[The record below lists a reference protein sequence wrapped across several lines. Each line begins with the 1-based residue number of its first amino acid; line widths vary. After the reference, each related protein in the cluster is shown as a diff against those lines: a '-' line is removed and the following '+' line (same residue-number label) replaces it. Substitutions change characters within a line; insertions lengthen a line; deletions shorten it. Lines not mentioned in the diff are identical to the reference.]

1 MSKRVLILTVAVM
14 CVCRAGAAERWLI
27 ERAPAEGLA
36 ADDRWQLAAAD
47 LLVRNALARL
57 RGVTLV
63 SKEDVA
69 SDVATLELS
78 RVGSAKGDV
87 RVTLGKY
94 ARATG
99 LIVFEPAATRDVQVS
114 VRVIDLTSGNREET
128 RTRKLNLDDIYDIVA
143 VMHSEA
149 IRSAEFLGRVV
160 TRDEVVRMQRFPEL
174 SVDALKA
181 LGKGIDARDDAERAR
196 FFKQATVLSPE
207 APLAWYLHARQLH
220 SGGENLEAISAYRRA
235 VNLDGEVVAYHYDLG
250 NAFFDERRY
259 CEAEGEYRRAIE
271 LDPSHAPSHGNLIRA
286 WKALEGKPEEMLR
299 SYAALMGARF
309 ETTSAAQLEAGR
321 LWWEMG
327 KPAEAVAAFR
337 KAAALDASDPVA
349 QFNLAHALE
358 QSGKPDEAVAEYKR
372 AVELAPN
379 YAKAHNNLA
388 FLYEKRDRETL
399 ALFHYQ
405 QAVKFA
411 PDYALA
417 WNNLGILYGRRGM
430 HRLEV
435 EAFRRQVR
443 LTPKD
448 PLAHFNLGVAYHRTR
463 EYRAAIECYK
473 KSLELKPDDKPT
485 HWQLA
490 QAYERAS
497 VWNLANDHWR
507 KVLSLDPTPEEK
519 TTAER
524 HIRENAAR

>member
-1 MSKRVLILTVAVM
+1 M

-63 SKEDVA
+63 SKSDVA
-69 SDVATLELS
+69 SDVAALELS
-78 RVGSAKGDV
+78 RLSSATGDV

-94 ARATG
+94 ARANG
-99 LIVFEPAATRDVQVS
+99 LIVIDVDATVRNCVGL
-114 VRVIDLTSGNREET
+114 RVIDLRHPDREKAIAGQLLDADEMDGAAALMVRHIGET
-128 RTRKLNLDDIYDIVA
+128 LGRPP
-143 VMHSEA
+143 
-149 IRSAEFLGRVV
+149 SAEELARISGHPKSLKGRL
-160 TRDEVVRMQRFPEL
+160 TREVL
-174 SVDALKA
+174 TA
-181 LGKGIDARDDAERAR
+181 LGKGIDARDDAERGL
-196 FFKQATVLSPE
+196 FFRQATALAPESPV
-207 APLAWYLHARQLH
+207 AWYLHARQLH

-337 KAAALDASDPVA
+337 KAAALDADDPIGH
-349 QFNLAHALE
+349 FNLAHALE

-463 EYRAAIECYK
+463 EYRAAIACYR